1 MSESYISAP
10 IEGGELVFN
19 RQLTVGQVRK
29 MSSSEGN
36 IDNVIEV
43 LAAIVFSW
51 PFKGDPKN
59 VASWDDL
66 QMTEFNRVAQVIT
79 EELGKGLSG

>member
-10 IEGGELVFN
+10 IDGGELVFN

-29 MSSSEGN
+29 MSSADGN
-36 IDNVIEV
+36 IDSVIEV
-43 LAAIVFSW
+43 LSTIVFSW
-51 PFKGDPKN
+51 PFKGDPKD
-59 VASWDDL
+59 VAAWDDL